1 MDNVFWNEFDRG
13 QLSDEEMLAGFIR
26 NDPSVEKEIRQIFE
40 NMHGILTR
48 ADYAIPW
55 IRELKAAGYQVLVL
69 SNFSDKVARDN
80 PDALDF
86 LEYVDGGILSYRDGV
101 IKPDPA
107 IYRLLISRYDLKP
120 EECVF
125 LDDTQEKSGRGGEIR
140 HPHHP
145 LQGDGGGEGKAAGAG
160 RGLRAFLLFFSLF
173 YLLIEPD
180 VDPQQDREADGRHQ
194 AGWNSRSAPENPEAP
209 RSGWPRTF
217 RPEAR
222 CRRWLRSVSG

>member
-1 MDNVFWNEFDRG
+1 MIRTIIFDIGNVLTVFGWKNFLKSFGFDAETERKVADATMDSPFWNEFDRG
-13 QLSDEEMLAGFIR
+13 QLTDEEMLAGFIR

-125 LDDTQEKSGRGGEIR
+125 LDDTQKNLDAAEKFGIHTILFRGMEEAKER
-140 HPHHP
+140 
-145 LQGDGGGEGKAAGAG
+145 
-160 RGLRAFLLFFSLF
+160 LRELG
-173 YLLIEPD
+173 
-180 VDPQQDREADGRHQ
+180 VD
-194 AGWNSRSAPENPEAP
+194 
-209 RSGWPRTF
+209 
-217 RPEAR
+217 
-222 CRRWLRSVSG
+222 

>member
-1 MDNVFWNEFDRG
+1 MIRTIIFDIGNVLTVFGWKDFLRSFGFDPETEEKVAKATMDNVFWNEFDRG

-69 SNFSDKVARDN
+69 SYFYEKVARDN

-125 LDDTQEKSGRGGEIR
+125 LDDTQKNLDAAEKFGIHTILFRGMEEAKER
-140 HPHHP
+140 
-145 LQGDGGGEGKAAGAG
+145 
-160 RGLRAFLLFFSLF
+160 LRELG
-173 YLLIEPD
+173 
-180 VDPQQDREADGRHQ
+180 VD
-194 AGWNSRSAPENPEAP
+194 
-209 RSGWPRTF
+209 
-217 RPEAR
+217 
-222 CRRWLRSVSG
+222 

>member
-1 MDNVFWNEFDRG
+1 MIRTIIFDIGNVLTVFGWKDFLRSFGFDSETEEKVAKATMDNVFWNEFDRG

-125 LDDTQEKSGRGGEIR
+125 LDDTQKNLDAAEKFGIHTILFRGMEEAKER
-140 HPHHP
+140 
-145 LQGDGGGEGKAAGAG
+145 
-160 RGLRAFLLFFSLF
+160 LRELG
-173 YLLIEPD
+173 
-180 VDPQQDREADGRHQ
+180 VD
-194 AGWNSRSAPENPEAP
+194 
-209 RSGWPRTF
+209 
-217 RPEAR
+217 
-222 CRRWLRSVSG
+222 